1 MAQETPF
8 SDIELGF
15 VRKRD
20 GKTVNVKLFEIFKN
34 FRTIDFT
41 NNEVVLN
48 GEVCHADSFRNPYY
62 EVQLNVVKNSVN
74 GGNGTYLFNGTGYD
88 NNQTFTVEKGSN
100 VEITII
106 PAQGSVIESVQDETG
121 HLYEPVNGGVVMVT
135 MSVSHT
141 LTINFNVIPPQ

>member
-1 MAQETPF
+1 MAQETPL

-20 GKTVNVKLFEIFKN
+20 GKIVNVKLFEIFKN
-34 FRTIDFT
+34 FKTIDFT

-48 GEVCHADSFRNPYY
+48 GETCIASSFRNPYY

-74 GGNGTYLFNGTGYD
+74 GGNGTYMYNGTGYE
-88 NNQTFTVEKGSN
+88 NNQTFTVEKDSH

-121 HLYEPVNGGVVMVT
+121 HLYEPVNGVVIVT

>member
-1 MAQETPF
+1 MAQETPL

-34 FRTIDFT
+34 FKTIDFI

-48 GEVCHADSFRNPYY
+48 GETYIANSFRNPYY

-74 GGNGTYLFNGTGYD
+74 GGNVTYQINGVSYD
-88 NNQTFTVEKGSN
+88 GNQSLTVEKDSQ
-100 VEITII
+100 VTITII

-121 HLYEPVNGGVVMVT
+121 HLYEPVNGVVMVT
-135 MSVSHT
+135 MSVTHT

>member
-34 FRTIDFT
+34 FKTIDFT

-48 GEVCHADSFRNPYY
+48 GETCIASSFRNPYY

-74 GGNGTYLFNGTGYD
+74 GGNGSYMYNGTGYE
-88 NNQTFTVEKGSN
+88 NNQTFTVEKDSH
-100 VEITII
+100 VEITIV
-106 PAQGSVIESVQDETG
+106 PAQGSLIESVQDETG
-121 HLYEPVNGGVVMVT
+121 HLYEPVNGVILVI